1 MSYPSLNLPSASL
14 RTRATAATGKTE
26 VWDAVRRRWLVL
38 TPEEWVRQHF
48 IHFLIAER
56 GVEPHRIVQE
66 YPIRVDGFPLR
77 ADIVIYGS
85 KDSTIPLMMVECK
98 ASTVKITQDVFDQVA
113 RYNIDLGAQ
122 YIAVTNGIQHY
133 CCHVDHHERSYR
145 FINTI
150 PEL

>member
-66 YPIRVDGFPLR
+66 YPIRVDGFP
-77 ADIVIYGS
+77 
-85 KDSTIPLMMVECK
+85 
-98 ASTVKITQDVFDQVA
+98 F
-113 RYNIDLGAQ
+113 
-122 YIAVTNGIQHY
+122 
-133 CCHVDHHERSYR
+133 
-145 FINTI
+145 
-150 PEL
+150 